1 MTRAGVVLSVVLASL
16 LVFSSVGYACTIV
29 AVGNKATVDGST
41 IITHNDDSSVAD
53 FRLKI
58 VPEQDW
64 PEGSLR
70 PIIMD
75 AHTPEG
81 GTVVGMIPQVP
92 HTYRY
97 FWSRYSFMNEK
108 GVAMGEATFSYDRNT
123 DRERDIYTVMVRESE
138 GIIDCWTAQDIALE
152 RAATA
157 REAVKIMGELVEQY
171 GWSGPGETIN
181 VADGNEV
188 WIVEFYGRDVWAAV
202 RIPDD
207 HFFVAA
213 NRARIGEIDLNDPE
227 NYMASPNI
235 ISFAVERGWYDP
247 NSGKPF
253 LCYENYAP
261 YEGIYS
267 TRREW
272 RAFDLVAPSLGLSP
286 HDTRF
291 PFSVKPERLLS
302 VQDIWDIKADY
313 YEGTPYDLSQGPAAG
328 PWGNPLRY
336 PNSDPRGGAWERSIN
351 MHRTCY
357 LHIGQTKAWLPEPIR
372 GVSWYGY
379 GAPDLTYLV
388 PLWPAMEK
396 LPAFYG
402 IGSRYEEFRRD
413 SGWWVNTYVQEIA
426 NLRYQAV
433 REDVHAYRQPRME
446 MLYTMVPMLQE
457 KAAELYK
464 TDPEAALSLIQ
475 EFAYA
480 NAVALHE
487 EWKLLG
493 DKLLG
498 KYAFGSI
505 YMRTTP
511 FPEWWNDIVEFVP
524 APTHED

>member
-1 MTRAGVVLSVVLASL
+1 M
-16 LVFSSVGYACTIV
+16 
-29 AVGNKATVDGST
+29 
-41 IITHNDDSSVAD
+41 
-53 FRLKI
+53 
-58 VPEQDW
+58 
-64 PEGSLR
+64 
-70 PIIMD
+70 
-75 AHTPEG
+75 
-81 GTVVGMIPQVP
+81 
-92 HTYRY
+92 
-97 FWSRYSFMNEK
+97 
-108 GVAMGEATFSYDRNT
+108 
-123 DRERDIYTVMVRESE
+123 
-138 GIIDCWTAQDIALE
+138 
-152 RAATA
+152 
-157 REAVKIMGELVEQY
+157 
-171 GWSGPGETIN
+171 
-181 VADGNEV
+181 
-188 WIVEFYGRDVWAAV
+188 
-202 RIPDD
+202 
-207 HFFVAA
+207 
-213 NRARIGEIDLNDPE
+213 
-227 NYMASPNI
+227 
-235 ISFAVERGWYDP
+235 
-247 NSGKPF
+247 
-253 LCYENYAP
+253 
-261 YEGIYS
+261 
-267 TRREW
+267 
-272 RAFDLVAPSLGLSP
+272 
-286 HDTRF
+286 
-291 PFSVKPERLLS
+291 
-302 VQDIWDIKADY
+302 QDIWDIKADY